1 MSLRAIIETVI
12 HIEQFRNIDFYNQ
25 GLYFFRITLY
35 NEKGTERY
43 FARPY
48 QITHS
53 GGKTEEDKKF
63 IIASGK
69 INEDLSAFC
78 TSTMLVRY
86 AEQEINLNEYCVF
99 RSEIDVGENYLDTQ
113 FFMDVELMFSDLK
126 DLEQTPQM
134 IKEHSKNI
142 EKDVSFECA

>member
-25 GLYFFRITLY
+25 GLYFFKISLY

-48 QITHS
+48 QITQS

-63 IIASGK
+63 IIAPGK

-86 AEQEINLNEYCVF
+86 AEQEINLYEYCIF
-99 RSEIDVGENYLDTQ
+99 RTEIDVDESYLDTQ

-134 IKEHSKNI
+134 IKEHSQNI
-142 EKDVSFECA
+142 EKDVNFE